1 MFGNHLSS
9 AFQPFPPAQ
18 DADMEEQSKIQ
29 EFLDVPCQMT
39 LPIKAI
45 SASEIKLALR
55 DIKKNKAPGY
65 DLITGKLLQELPDK
79 GIALIT
85 QVFNAMLRLTYWP
98 IIWKILQE
106 EFSKDIIPDHQFG
119 FRVAHSTIQ
128 QVHRV
133 VNVIAST
140 LEEKVHCSAA
150 FLDVTAAFD
159 KVWHTGLLFK
169 TKSLLPQP
177 YYLLLKSYLSD
188 RFFRVKHNH
197 SYSYYHPIQASVPQG
212 SVLGPFL
219 YVLYTQDLPRT
230 EGTVIATFADDTAIL
245 SKHHDPTTASNNLQL
260 YLNELQKWLNT
271 WRIHVNESKSVHMT
285 VTTKVATCPP
295 VALNNQLIPQ
305 NDNVRYLGIH
315 LDRKLTWKQHIE
327 KKKVQLKLKHSKMF
341 WLMGSKSK
349 VSIQTV
355 QNGSQTGLDVWN

>member
-1 MFGNHLSS
+1 M
-9 AFQPFPPAQ
+9 
-18 DADMEEQSKIQ
+18 
-29 EFLDVPCQMT
+29 
-39 LPIKAI
+39 
-45 SASEIKLALR
+45 
-55 DIKKNKAPGY
+55 
-65 DLITGKLLQELPDK
+65 
-79 GIALIT
+79 
-85 QVFNAMLRLTYWP
+85 
-98 IIWKILQE
+98 
-106 EFSKDIIPDHQFG
+106 
-119 FRVAHSTIQ
+119 
-128 QVHRV
+128 
-133 VNVIAST
+133 
-140 LEEKVHCSAA
+140 
-150 FLDVTAAFD
+150 
-159 KVWHTGLLFK
+159 WHTGLLFK

-197 SYSYYHPIQASVPQG
+197 NYSYYHPIQASVPQG

-219 YVLYTQDLPRT
+219 YVLYTRDLPRT

-271 WRIHVNESKSVHMT
+271 WRIRVNESKSVH
-285 VTTKVATCPP
+285 VTFTTRVATCPP

-341 WLMGSKSK
+341 WLMGPKSK
-349 VSIQTV
+349 VSIQNKILLYKMVLKPVWTYGIELWGCAKPSNINIIQRFQSKV
-355 QNGSQTGLDVWN
+355 LRSMLGAPFYVSNRTIHEDLKIPFVTDVIKSRPQKYQKRIPNHANHLIRDLNKPVTNNRRLKRTWPIDLFE